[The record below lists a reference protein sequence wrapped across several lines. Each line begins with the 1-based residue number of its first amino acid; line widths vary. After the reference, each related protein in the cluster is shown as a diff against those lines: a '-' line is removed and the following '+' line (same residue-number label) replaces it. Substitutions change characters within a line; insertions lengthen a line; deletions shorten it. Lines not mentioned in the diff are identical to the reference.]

1 MATDYNF
8 GKLNALIVDDY
19 FPMHEIMRGIL
30 KEFGLGRIVEATS
43 GADAIKELEFLHA
56 DVIFT
61 DYMMEGMNGL
71 EFIKEIRAGNTPAD
85 RFVPIVV
92 VSAYTEVREILAAR
106 DMGAT
111 EFLAKPISG
120 RLVYYRLRSI
130 VENPREFVE
139 ASSYFG
145 PDRRR
150 RELEL
155 AAENRRKAEYEYKKG
170 EREVFR
176 PT

>member
-1 MATDYNF
+1 MTTDYNF
-8 GKLNALIVDDY
+8 GKLSALIVDDY
-19 FPMHEIMRGIL
+19 YPMHEIMHGIL
-30 KEFGLGRIVEATS
+30 KEFGLKRISEKVSGKEALR
-43 GADAIKELEFLHA
+43 ELEYIQA

-61 DYMMEGMNGL
+61 DYMMEDMNGL
-71 EFIKEIRAGNTPAD
+71 ELIQEIRAGNTPAN

-111 EFLAKPISG
+111 EYLAKPISG
-120 RLVYYRLRSI
+120 KLVYYRLRSI

-139 ASSYFG
+139 TGEYFG

-155 AAENRRKAEYEYKKG
+155 AAENRRKEEYEYKKA
-170 EREVFR
+170 EREILR